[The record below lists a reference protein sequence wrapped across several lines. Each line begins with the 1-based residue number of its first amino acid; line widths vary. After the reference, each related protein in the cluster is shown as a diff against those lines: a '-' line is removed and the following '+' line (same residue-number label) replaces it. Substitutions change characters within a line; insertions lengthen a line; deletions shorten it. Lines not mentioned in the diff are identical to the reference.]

1 MPGIRKSDIVD
12 VEIVDRLELA
22 SSGSGYIWKSGVAVL
37 STTNATKRVV
47 VSGYDT
53 GDYDDPLAVGDIVV
67 ISGSSGAD
75 GTYDV
80 AVVVDSASFD
90 VAQTIPTSTGGL
102 ATFKYPSGASQVG
115 YNPAGTSLTATN
127 LQSAVTQLALSAGP
141 SSSLSSVDF
150 LLENEPPTPNN
161 VYEPVRSG
169 QTVTQERW
177 KRTADFT
184 LIKSIDY
191 TYLSGKVSTSIH
203 RVFASDGSTVVGQ
216 FTRNYIYTGNQ
227 ISKVSGTRDV

>member
-22 SSGSGYIWKSGVAVL
+22 SSGSGYIWKSGVSVL

-53 GDYDDPLAVGDIVV
+53 GDYDDPLAAGDIVV

-80 AVVVDSASFD
+80 AAIVDSASFD
-90 VAQTIPTSTGGL
+90 VVQAIADSIGGL
-102 ATFKYPSGASQVG
+102 ATFKFAPGASQVG
-115 YNPAGTSLTATN
+115 YNPTGTSLTATN
-127 LQSAVTQLALSAGP
+127 VQAAITQLAQTVAP
-141 SSSLSSVDF
+141 SSSLTGIDF

-161 VYEPVRSG
+161 VYEPIRSG

-191 TYLSGKVSTSIH
+191 TYSSGKVSTSVH
-203 RVFASDGSTVVGQ
+203 KVFADDGATVVGQ

>member
-22 SSGSGYIWKSGVAVL
+22 SSGSGYVWKSGVAVV

-47 VSGYDT
+47 VSGYST
-53 GDYDDPLAVGDIVV
+53 GDYDDPLAAGDIIV
-67 ISGSSGAD
+67 ISGSTGAD
-75 GTYDV
+75 GVYDV
-80 AVVVDSASFD
+80 ATVVDSSSFD
-90 VAQTIPTSTGGL
+90 VVQELPNSTGGS
-102 ATFKYPSGASQVG
+102 ATFKFPPGASQVG
-115 YNPAGTSLTATN
+115 YNPTGTSLTATN
-127 LQSAVTQLALSAGP
+127 VQAAIAQLAQTIAP
-141 SSSLSSVDF
+141 TSSLSNVDF

-161 VYEPVRSG
+161 VYEPVRTG
-169 QTVTQERW
+169 QTVTQEIW

-191 TYLSGKVSTSIH
+191 TYSLGKVSTSVH
-203 RVFASDGSTVVGQ
+203 KVFSSDGVTVVGQ

-227 ISKVSGTRDV
+227 ISKVSGSRDI